1 MRHRIA
7 LGALAALAA
16 LAGARSAYAHAVV
29 SPPVALARTAQVFT
43 LAVPAER
50 EGATTTAIVLTPP
63 AGFTIDS
70 FFPTPGWRRTA
81 VTKGSGES
89 ASVVTVKWTGG
100 AVPTGED
107 SVFSFLGGSQNTGS
121 ESFSVRQTYSD
132 GTVVEWSGPKSA
144 DTPAPVVT
152 MVSSLGG
159 GAPSTLSLVALV
171 LAAVALVVAVGGL
184 VARGRARPVA

>member
-1 MRHRIA
+1 
-7 LGALAALAA
+7 
-16 LAGARSAYAHAVV
+16 
-29 SPPVALARTAQVFT
+29 
-43 LAVPAER
+43 
-50 EGATTTAIVLTPP
+50 
-63 AGFTIDS
+63 
-70 FFPTPGWRRTA
+70 
-81 VTKGSGES
+81 
-89 ASVVTVKWTGG
+89 
-100 AVPTGED
+100 
-107 SVFSFLGGSQNTGS
+107 VFSFLGGSQNTGS